1 MPGLNVQVSLLYVYY
16 MLLKTTDSL
25 QITDSRNYVPSS
37 SSWVVQHKSA
47 FQQNKNTHTFLKK
60 KTFCDGEGAM
70 QTFGSDSSYCASTC
84 INSVIISWRVFKQID
99 HPLTFGDTQIMAF
112 FTLLKTCFC
121 RFQCFVYLLEFLTVR
136 LTCNELPDPKLSTAK
151 NTNNIQRIR
160 QMR

>member
-1 MPGLNVQVSLLYVYY
+1 MFTICCLKPQIPYKLQTHVTMFQVQAAGWCNTNLLF
-16 MLLKTTDSL
+16 
-25 QITDSRNYVPSS
+25 SRT
-37 SSWVVQHKSA
+37 K
-47 FQQNKNTHTFLKK
+47 THTRSLKK